1 MKQIILAS
9 TSPRRKELLSKT
21 GLKFLAVKS
30 GYEED
35 MTLKMKPNKL
45 VEFLS
50 KNKALA
56 VADKY
61 PESIIISGDTI
72 VAYKEK
78 VLGKPKSKIEAKKFL
93 QMLSGKT
100 HEVITAFTIFDSQ
113 TKKVFTKSIPTKIT
127 MKKLSDKEIDWYI
140 KTGEP
145 LDKAGAYAIQGLGS
159 MFITKISGD
168 YFATVGLPIYHL
180 VKELKKFGIE
190 IIA

>member
-9 TSPRRKELLSKT
+9 TSPRRNELLSKT
-21 GLKFLAVKS
+21 GLKFKAVKS

-35 MTLKMKPNKL
+35 MALNLKPKKL

-56 VADKY
+56 VMKKY
-61 PESIIISGDTI
+61 PKAIIISGDTI
-72 VAYKEK
+72 IAYKDK

-93 QMLSGKT
+93 KMLSGKS
-100 HEVITAFTIFDSQ
+100 HEVITAFTIFDCQ
-113 TKKVFTKSIPTKIT
+113 TKKTITKSIPTKIT
-127 MKKLSDKEIDWYI
+127 MKKLTDKEIDWYI

-145 LDKAGAYAIQGLGS
+145 LDKAGAYAIQGLGA

-168 YFATVGLPIYHL
+168 YFATVGLPVYQL
-180 VKELKKFGIE
+180 VQELKKFGIE
-190 IIA
+190 IIT

>member
-1 MKQIILAS
+1 MRQIILAS

-21 GLKFLAVKS
+21 GLKFKAVES

-35 MTLKMKPNKL
+35 MTLKLTPRKL

-50 KNKALA
+50 EKKALA
-56 VADKY
+56 VMKKY
-61 PESIIISGDTI
+61 PRAIIISGDTI
-72 VAYKEK
+72 IAFKNK

-100 HEVITAFTIFDSQ
+100 HEVITAFTILDCQ
-113 TKKVFTKSIPTKIT
+113 TKKIITKSIPTKIT
-127 MKKLSDKEIDWYI
+127 MKKLTDKEITWYI

-168 YFATVGLPIYHL
+168 YFATVGLPVYHL
-180 VKELKKFGIE
+180 VQELKKFGIE
-190 IIA
+190 VIT